1 MFKRFFFG
9 LFILLILSQNVAA
22 AARTQLITLGGS
34 SNIYAKTLLFY
45 LPLTN
50 PKLIDHSWT
59 LHSRDKTFDSI
70 ITIDEEQIYDKPVI
84 HDIFT
89 SDFFLRIQ
97 QVPYISPDSRTVTL
111 PVTIRLNQNI
121 IERNVT
127 FYIRYSDG
135 RVRLIGKIDGL
146 RIADIKGGDYYPK
159 RQRWK
164 IPLIIDLHYVI
175 NQIDVQ

>member
-9 LFILLILSQNVAA
+9 LFILLIISQNVAA

-59 LHSRDKTFDSI
+59 LHSADKTFDSI
-70 ITIDEEQIYDKPVI
+70 VTIDDDHIYDKPVI

-127 FYIRYSDG
+127 FHIRYSNG
-135 RVRLIGKIDGL
+135 KMRLIGKIDGL

-164 IPLIIDLHYVI
+164 IPLIIDLHYI
-175 NQIDVQ
+175 IDRKV